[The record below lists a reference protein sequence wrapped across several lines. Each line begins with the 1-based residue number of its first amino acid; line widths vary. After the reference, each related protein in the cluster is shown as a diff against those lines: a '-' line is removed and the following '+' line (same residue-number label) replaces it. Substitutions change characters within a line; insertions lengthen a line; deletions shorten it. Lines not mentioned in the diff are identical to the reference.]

1 MTNPVI
7 ERRLAEQAEAIAKA
21 AAWATQLVRGRGSIS
36 AVVVFGSYARGDFN
50 KWSDIDVLVIDDC
63 LPESGRDRI
72 DLLWADRPAPV
83 QPVGWTAAELQTRR
97 QRRDPI
103 ALEADSVGVVVHG
116 ALPPPDG
123 G

>member
-1 MTNPVI
+1 MTSPVI

-21 AAWATQLVRGRGSIS
+21 AAWATQLVGGRGSVS

-63 LPESGRDRI
+63 LPESGRARV

-83 QPVGWTAAELQTRR
+83 QPVGWTGDELQTRR
-97 QRRDPI
+97 RRRDPI
-103 ALEADSVGVVVHG
+103 AVEADAVGVVVHG
-116 ALPPPDG
+116 ALPPFEDG
-123 G
+123 